1 MWFTLEQDWHCQILR
16 NAIFE
21 TYSFEKKKEK
31 KKNVKKKVPEI
42 FNPSLHQAVSQ
53 S

>member
-21 TYSFEKKKEK
+21 TYSFEKKKECEE
-31 KKNVKKKVPEI
+31 KKVPEI